1 MSLSGT
7 SYTQRHIFL
16 FWLPLAAS
24 WLLMSAEGP
33 VLQAVIARLGD
44 IATQLAAFGIVTS
57 LEIAI
62 ESPVIMLLA
71 TSTALA
77 TSGRNYRVLRR
88 FVIWLNTL
96 VTIVAILVAF
106 TPLFDLIVRRIMG
119 IPGPIADAAQPG
131 LMIMVGWSAAIG
143 FRRFVQGVL
152 IRHGQTR
159 WVGYG
164 TVSRLLA
171 SAGAGIGLAILTA
184 LPGVYIASIALMAG
198 VITEALF
205 VAFVARTTIRRVLN
219 KPAASSADLVSF
231 TDVLKFHTPLAAT
244 SLLTLLAQPI
254 VGAGLARMP
263 HPRETLAAWPVIWG
277 ILFIFRSAAF
287 ALPEAVI
294 ALVSD
299 YIHRESVR
307 RFCRTV
313 GVISSAAMLL
323 LAATPL
329 ASLYL
334 RYIAGIPDPLARFV
348 TPGILLFV
356 PMPFINSVHSWYRGL
371 LMSARKTGVIY
382 RGMGINLALTGSLM
396 FAGALFHLPGIE
408 VAVLSLV
415 LSLLV
420 ELYYLRGRA

>member
-1 MSLSGT
+1 MSLTST

-44 IATQLAAFGIVTS
+44 IQTQLAAFGIVTS

-106 TPLFDLIVRRIMG
+106 TPLFDFIVRRVMG

-143 FRRFVQGVL
+143 FRRFIQGVL

-171 SAGAGIGLAILTA
+171 SAGTGIMLAIVTP

-198 VITEALF
+198 VSTEALF
-205 VAFVARTTIRRVLN
+205 VALVARATIRRVLV
-219 KPAASSADLVSF
+219 KPASSPTEVIGFAE
-231 TDVLKFHTPLAAT
+231 VLRFHTPLAAT
-244 SLLTLLAQPI
+244 SLLTLLAQPV

-263 HPRETLAAWPVIWG
+263 HPQETLAAWPVIWG

-294 ALVSD
+294 ALVTD

-307 RFCRTV
+307 GFCRTV
-313 GVISSAAMLL
+313 GIMSSAAMLI

-329 ASLYL
+329 VGLYL
-334 RYIAGIPDPLARFV
+334 RYVAGIPDLLARFV

-356 PMPFINSVHSWYRGL
+356 PMPFINSIHSWYRGL

-382 RGMGINLALTGSLM
+382 WGMGINLALTG
-396 FAGALFHLPGIE
+396 ALIFMGVLLQFPGIE

-415 LSLLV
+415 LALLV
-420 ELYYLRGRA
+420 ELYYLRGKA

>member
-1 MSLSGT
+1 MFLT
-7 SYTQRHIFL
+7 STAYTQRRIFL

-24 WLLMSAEGP
+24 WLLMSLEGP

-44 IATQLAAFGIVTS
+44 IQTQLAAFGIVVS

-96 VTIVAILVAF
+96 VTIVAVVVAS

-119 IPGPIADAAQPG
+119 IPAPIADAAQPG
-131 LMIMVGWSAAIG
+131 LVIMIGWSAAIG

-164 TVSRLLA
+164 TVSRLFS
-171 SAGAGIGLAILTA
+171 SAGTGIVLAVLTS

-205 VAFVARTTIRRVLN
+205 VAFVARPTIRRVLDR
-219 KPAASSADLVSF
+219 PAKFPGDAINF
-231 TDVLKFHTPLAAT
+231 TDVLRFHTPLAAT
-244 SLLTLLAQPI
+244 SLLTLLAQPL

-263 HPRETLAAWPVIWG
+263 YPRETLAAWPVIWG
-277 ILFIFRSAAF
+277 VLFIFRSAAF

-294 ALVSD
+294 ALVSEPL
-299 YIHRESVR
+299 HKEPVR
-307 RFCRTV
+307 KFCRIV
-313 GVISSAAMLL
+313 GVASSAAMLL
-323 LAATPL
+323 LVATPL
-329 ASLYL
+329 ISLYL
-334 RYIAGIPDPLARFV
+334 RYLAGLPDRLAHFV
-348 TPGILLFV
+348 TPGLLLFV
-356 PMPFINSVHSWYRGL
+356 PMPFINSMHSWYRGL
-371 LMSARKTGVIY
+371 LMAARKTEVIY
-382 RGMGINLALTGSLM
+382 WGMGINLALTGALV
-396 FAGALFHLPGIE
+396 FAGVLLRFPGIE
-408 VAVLSLV
+408 AAAVSLIVA
-415 LSLLV
+415 LLV

>member
-1 MSLSGT
+1 LFLT
-7 SYTQRHIFL
+7 STAYPQRRIFL

-24 WLLMSAEGP
+24 WLLMGLEGP

-44 IATQLAAFGIVTS
+44 IQTQLAAFGIVSS

-88 FVIWLNTL
+88 FVFWLNTL

-106 TPLFDLIVRRIMG
+106 TPLFDVIVRRIMG

-164 TVSRLLA
+164 TMARLFS
-171 SAGAGIGLAILTA
+171 SAGTGIVLAVLTS
-184 LPGVYIASIALMAG
+184 LPGVFIASIALMAG
-198 VITEALF
+198 VVTEALF
-205 VAFVARTTIRRVLN
+205 VAVVARPTIRRAFE
-219 KPAASSADLVSF
+219 KPASSSADAINF

-244 SLLTLLAQPI
+244 SLLTLLAQPL

-299 YIHRESVR
+299 RLRRESVR

-313 GVISSAAMLL
+313 GVASSAAMLC

-329 ASLYL
+329 VNLYL
-334 RYIAGIPDPLARFV
+334 RHLAGIPDLLARLI
-348 TPGILLFV
+348 TPGLLLFV
-356 PMPFINSVHSWYRGL
+356 PMPFINSIHSWYRGL

-382 RGMGINLALTGSLM
+382 WGMGINLTLTGALI
-396 FAGALFHLPGIE
+396 FAGVLMRFPGIE
-408 VAVLSLV
+408 VAVLSLDV
-415 LSLLV
+415 ALLV
-420 ELYYLRGRA
+420 ELFYLRGKT

>member
-1 MSLSGT
+1 MGL
-7 SYTQRHIFL
+7 
-16 FWLPLAAS
+16 
-24 WLLMSAEGP
+24 EGP

-44 IATQLAAFGIVTS
+44 IQTQLAAFGIVSS

-88 FVIWLNTL
+88 LVFWLNTL

-106 TPLFDLIVRRIMG
+106 TPLFDVIVRRIMG

-164 TVSRLLA
+164 TMARLFS
-171 SAGAGIGLAILTA
+171 SAGTGIVLAVLTS

-198 VITEALF
+198 VVTEALF
-205 VAFVARTTIRRVLN
+205 VAVVARPTIRRAFE
-219 KPAASSADLVSF
+219 KPASSSADAINF

-244 SLLTLLAQPI
+244 SLLTLLAQPL

-299 YIHRESVR
+299 RLRRESVR

-313 GVISSAAMLL
+313 GVASSAAMLC

-329 ASLYL
+329 VNLYL
-334 RYIAGIPDPLARFV
+334 RHLAGIPDLLARLI
-348 TPGILLFV
+348 TPGLLLFV
-356 PMPFINSVHSWYRGL
+356 PMPFINSIHSWYRGL

-382 RGMGINLALTGSLM
+382 WGMGINLTLTGAVI
-396 FAGALFHLPGIE
+396 FAGVLMRFPGIE
-408 VAVLSLV
+408 VAVLSLDV
-415 LSLLV
+415 ALLV
-420 ELYYLRGRA
+420 ELFYLRGKT

>member
-1 MSLSGT
+1 MFLT
-7 SYTQRHIFL
+7 STAYPQRRIFL

-24 WLLMSAEGP
+24 WLLMGLEGP

-44 IATQLAAFGIVTS
+44 IQTQLAAFGIVSS

-88 FVIWLNTL
+88 FVFWLNTL

-106 TPLFDLIVRRIMG
+106 TPLFDVIVRRIMG

-143 FRRFVQGVL
+143 FRRFAQGVL

-164 TVSRLLA
+164 TMARLFS
-171 SAGAGIGLAILTA
+171 SAGTGIVLAVLTS
-184 LPGVYIASIALMAG
+184 LPGVFIASIALMAG
-198 VITEALF
+198 VVTEALF
-205 VAFVARTTIRRVLN
+205 VAVVARPTIRRAFE
-219 KPAASSADLVSF
+219 KPASSSADAINF

-244 SLLTLLAQPI
+244 SLLTLLAQPL

-299 YIHRESVR
+299 RLRRESVR

-313 GVISSAAMLL
+313 GVASSAAMLC

-329 ASLYL
+329 VNLYL
-334 RYIAGIPDPLARFV
+334 RHLAGIPDLLARLI
-348 TPGILLFV
+348 TPGLLLFV
-356 PMPFINSVHSWYRGL
+356 PMPFINSIHSWYRGL

-382 RGMGINLALTGSLM
+382 WGMGINLTLTGAVI
-396 FAGALFHLPGIE
+396 FAGVLMRFPGIE
-408 VAVLSLV
+408 VAVLSLDV
-415 LSLLV
+415 ALLV
-420 ELYYLRGRA
+420 ELFYLRGKT

>member
-1 MSLSGT
+1 MFLT
-7 SYTQRHIFL
+7 STAYPQRRIFL

-24 WLLMSAEGP
+24 WLLMGLEGP

-44 IATQLAAFGIVTS
+44 IQTQLAAFGIVSS

-88 FVIWLNTL
+88 FVFWLNTL

-106 TPLFDLIVRRIMG
+106 TPLFDVIVRRIMG

-164 TVSRLLA
+164 TMARLFS
-171 SAGAGIGLAILTA
+171 SAGTGIVLAVLTS
-184 LPGVYIASIALMAG
+184 LPGVFIASIALMAG
-198 VITEALF
+198 VVTEALF
-205 VAFVARTTIRRVLN
+205 VAVVARPTIRRAFE
-219 KPAASSADLVSF
+219 KPASSSADAINF

-244 SLLTLLAQPI
+244 SLLTLLAQPL

-299 YIHRESVR
+299 RLRRESVR

-313 GVISSAAMLL
+313 GVASSAAMLC

-329 ASLYL
+329 VNLYL
-334 RYIAGIPDPLARFV
+334 RHLAGIPDLLARLI
-348 TPGILLFV
+348 TPGLLLFV
-356 PMPFINSVHSWYRGL
+356 PMPFINSIHSWYRGL

-382 RGMGINLALTGSLM
+382 WGMGINLTLTGALI
-396 FAGALFHLPGIE
+396 FAGVLMRFPGIE
-408 VAVLSLV
+408 VAVLSLDV
-415 LSLLV
+415 ALLV
-420 ELYYLRGRA
+420 ELFYLRGKT

>member
-1 MSLSGT
+1 MFLTTTGYS
-7 SYTQRHIFL
+7 QRRIFL

-44 IATQLAAFGIVTS
+44 IQTQLAAFGIVCS

-77 TSGRNYRVLRR
+77 TNGRNYRELRR

-119 IPGPIADAAQPG
+119 IPRPIADAAQPG
-131 LMIMVGWSAAIG
+131 MMIMVGWSAAIG

-164 TVSRLLA
+164 TMTRLFS
-171 SAGAGIGLAILTA
+171 SAGTGIVLAASTS

-198 VITEALF
+198 VITEAVF
-205 VAFVARTTIRRVLN
+205 VAFVARPTIRRVQD
-219 KPAASSADLVSF
+219 KPASVSADAISF
-231 TDVLKFHTPLAAT
+231 ADVLKFHTPLAAT
-244 SLLTLLAQPI
+244 SLLTLLAQPL

-263 HPRETLAAWPVIWG
+263 HPKETLAAWPVIWG

-299 YIHRESVR
+299 PLHKEPVR
-307 RFCRTV
+307 RFCRIV
-313 GVISSAAMLL
+313 GIVSSTAMLL
-323 LAATPL
+323 LVATPL
-329 ASLYL
+329 VDIYL
-334 RYIAGIPDPLARFV
+334 RYLAGIPDLLAHFV
-348 TPGILLFV
+348 TPGLLLFV
-356 PMPFINSVHSWYRGL
+356 PLPFINSVHSWYRGL
-371 LMSARKTGVIY
+371 LMSVRKTEVIY
-382 RGMGINLALTGSLM
+382 WGMGINLALTGVLV
-396 FAGALFHLPGIE
+396 FAGVLLGLPGIE
-408 VAVLSLV
+408 AAVLSLDAA
-415 LSLLV
+415 LLV

>member
-1 MSLSGT
+1 MFLT
-7 SYTQRHIFL
+7 STAYPQRRIFL

-24 WLLMSAEGP
+24 WLLMGLEGP

-44 IATQLAAFGIVTS
+44 IQTQLAAFGIVSS

-88 FVIWLNTL
+88 FVFWLNTL

-106 TPLFDLIVRRIMG
+106 TPLFDVIVRRIMG

-164 TVSRLLA
+164 TMARLFS
-171 SAGAGIGLAILTA
+171 SAGTGIVLAVLTS
-184 LPGVYIASIALMAG
+184 LPGVFIASIALMAG
-198 VITEALF
+198 VVTEALF
-205 VAFVARTTIRRVLN
+205 VAVVARPTIRRAFE
-219 KPAASSADLVSF
+219 KPASSSADAINF

-244 SLLTLLAQPI
+244 SLLTLLAQPL

-299 YIHRESVR
+299 RLRRESVR

-313 GVISSAAMLL
+313 GVASSAAMLC

-329 ASLYL
+329 VDLYL
-334 RYIAGIPDPLARFV
+334 RHLAGIPDLLARFI
-348 TPGILLFV
+348 TPGLLLFV
-356 PMPFINSVHSWYRGL
+356 PMPFINSIHSWYRGL

-382 RGMGINLALTGSLM
+382 WGMGINLTLTGALI
-396 FAGALFHLPGIE
+396 FAGVLMRFPGIE
-408 VAVLSLV
+408 VAVLSLDV
-415 LSLLV
+415 ALLV
-420 ELYYLRGRA
+420 ELFYLRGKT

>member
-1 MSLSGT
+1 MSLT
-7 SYTQRHIFL
+7 STAYTQRRIFL

-24 WLLMSAEGP
+24 WLLMSLEGP
-33 VLQAVIARLGD
+33 ILQAVIARLGD
-44 IATQLAAFGIVTS
+44 IKTQLAAFGIVSS

-77 TSGRNYRVLRR
+77 TSSRNYRVLRR

-143 FRRFVQGVL
+143 FRRFIQGVL

-164 TVSRLLA
+164 TMARLFSSAGTGILLA
-171 SAGAGIGLAILTA
+171 VLTS

-205 VAFVARTTIRRVLN
+205 VALVARPTIRQVLE
-219 KPAASSADLVSF
+219 KPASVPADAISF
-231 TDVLKFHTPLAAT
+231 ADVLKFHAPLAAT
-244 SLLTLLAQPI
+244 SLLTLLAQPL

-299 YIHRESVR
+299 YLHQAPVR
-307 RFCRTV
+307 RFCRIV
-313 GVISSAAMLL
+313 GVVSSTAMLL

-329 ASLYL
+329 ISVYL
-334 RYIAGIPDPLARFV
+334 RYLAGIPDLLARFV
-348 TPGILLFV
+348 TPGLLLFV
-356 PMPFINSVHSWYRGL
+356 PMPFINSIHSWYRGL

-382 RGMGINLALTGSLM
+382 WGMGINLALTGALVL
-396 FAGALFHLPGIE
+396 AGVLLRLPGIE
-408 VAVLSLV
+408 SAVLSLDV
-415 LSLLV
+415 ALLV